1 MKPARA
7 VPVLMYHHVSPAPGL
22 VTVSPA
28 IFRAQMAWLAAHGYR
43 SAGTQELA
51 AFLAG
56 APLPDKSVVITFDD
70 GYLDNYLYAHP
81 VLQEFGFRAV
91 LFLITG
97 WLGEGAPRLAVK
109 VGAGDTPQSLES
121 VFGKSP
127 FGTATA
133 AAPTIYPHRTCMEKV
148 AAGQADEVMLRWDE
162 VAAMQ
167 AAGTF
172 EFHSHTHSHARWD
185 RLISDPRERQAR
197 LSDDLAASRAA
208 LQAHLGEVSGHLCWP
223 QGYFDADYQ
232 AVAQAAGF
240 SHLYTTEK
248 GTCTAATLADRIP
261 RVVVKNRT
269 DGWFGRR
276 LWLYRHPALSRAYLG
291 LRSDERVAA
300 T

>member
-1 MKPARA
+1 MKLARA

-28 IFRAQMAWLAAHGYR
+28 TFRAQMAWLAAHGYR

-81 VLQEFGFRAV
+81 VLQEFGFCAV

-97 WLGEGAPRLAVK
+97 WLGEGAPRLPVK
-109 VGAGDTPQSLES
+109 VGAGDT
-121 VFGKSP
+121 
-127 FGTATA
+127 A
-133 AAPTIYPHRTCMEKV
+133 AATIYSHRACMEKV
-148 AAGQADEVMLRWDE
+148 AAGQADDVMLRWSE

-172 EFHSHTHSHARWD
+172 EFHSHTHSHSRWD
-185 RLISDPRERQAR
+185 RLVDDPHERR
-197 LSDDLAASRAA
+197 LRLADDLAASREA
-208 LQAHLGEVSGHLCWP
+208 LRAHLGGVSGHLCWP

-248 GTCTAATLADRIP
+248 GACTGTTLTNRIP
-261 RVVVKNRT
+261 RIVVKDRA

-276 LWLYRHPALSRAYLG
+276 LWLYRHPALTRAYLG
-291 LRSDERVAA
+291 LRGDGRVAA

>member
-1 MKPARA
+1 MKLAHA
-7 VPVLMYHHVSPAPGL
+7 APVLMYHHVSPAPGL

-28 IFRAQMAWLAAHGYR
+28 TFRAQMAWLAAHGYR

-97 WLGEGAPRLAVK
+97 WLGEGAPRLPVK
-109 VGAGDTPQSLES
+109 VGDGD
-121 VFGKSP
+121 
-127 FGTATA
+127 TATA
-133 AAPTIYPHRTCMEKV
+133 AAPAIYSHRACMEKV
-148 AAGQADEVMLRWDE
+148 AAGQADEVMLRWSE

-172 EFHSHTHSHARWD
+172 EFHSHTHSHSRWD
-185 RLISDPRERQAR
+185 RLVNDPHERR
-197 LSDDLAASRAA
+197 LRLADDLAASRAA
-208 LQAHLGEVSGHLCWP
+208 LRAHLGGVSGHLCWP

-248 GTCTAATLADRIP
+248 GTCTGATLTNRIP
-261 RVVVKNRT
+261 RVVVKDRA

-276 LWLYRHPALSRAYLG
+276 LWLYRHPALTRAYLG
-291 LRSDERVAA
+291 LRGDERVAA

>member
-1 MKPARA
+1 MKLARA

-28 IFRAQMAWLAAHGYR
+28 TFRAQMAWLAAHGYR

-81 VLQEFGFRAV
+81 VLQEFGFCAV

-97 WLGEGAPRLAVK
+97 WLGEGVPRLPVK
-109 VGAGDTPQSLES
+109 VGAGDT
-121 VFGKSP
+121 
-127 FGTATA
+127 AAA
-133 AAPTIYPHRTCMEKV
+133 AAPAIYSHRTCMEKV
-148 AAGQADEVMLRWDE
+148 AAGQADDVMLRWSE

-172 EFHSHTHSHARWD
+172 EFHSHTHSHSRWD
-185 RLISDPRERQAR
+185 RLVNDPHERR
-197 LSDDLAASRAA
+197 LRLADDLAASREA
-208 LQAHLGEVSGHLCWP
+208 LRAHLGGVSGHLCWP

-248 GTCTAATLADRIP
+248 GACTGTTLTNRIP
-261 RVVVKNRT
+261 RIVVKDRA

-276 LWLYRHPALSRAYLG
+276 LWLYRHPALTRAYLG
-291 LRSDERVAA
+291 LRGDGRVAA